1 MNCSE
6 FNLGLKELVETRGAS
21 SSESLLAHAVSCQ
34 VCRQQWCDHLLLEAA
49 LRAWHPISSPSLVN
63 GVLRNVFEDHERQQT
78 GVGTLE
84 SRRRW
89 LVVAI
94 AAACLLIA
102 LRVGMTSRFDSG
114 DRNLALNKTGHS
126 IRTSQPD
133 AGSVDE
139 PPVGVASSV
148 AAVFEDLRSEYDE
161 FAAETRATYA
171 GLGSLVTRRWINCR
185 PKKGPTL
192 GWLNSASSAIFRA
205 SSPDAPAGTVVP
217 RKRAG
222 KEEWRYP
229 LPKSVH
235 TGVSGDAFSVYVGC
249 RDGSVYALD
258 RKSGKLRWKT
268 SIGGAVLSCPAVAAS
283 GGWAVAVYAVSQ
295 EGLVVCLHPQTGAAV
310 WQKPLPGF
318 RWDGTA
324 TGGVLCS
331 PVVVT
336 APTATGS
343 TRTVYVGAMT
353 VDPQNPVRKTVA
365 VFKFEDVIGE

>member
-21 SSESLLAHAVSCQ
+21 SSESLLAHAVSCE

-161 FAAETRATYA
+161 FAA
-171 GLGSLVTRRWINCR
+171 N
-185 PKKGPTL
+185 
-192 GWLNSASSAIFRA
+192 
-205 SSPDAPAGTVVP
+205 
-217 RKRAG
+217 
-222 KEEWRYP
+222 
-229 LPKSVH
+229 
-235 TGVSGDAFSVYVGC
+235 
-249 RDGSVYALD
+249 
-258 RKSGKLRWKT
+258 
-268 SIGGAVLSCPAVAAS
+268 
-283 GGWAVAVYAVSQ
+283 
-295 EGLVVCLHPQTGAAV
+295 
-310 WQKPLPGF
+310 
-318 RWDGTA
+318 
-324 TGGVLCS
+324 
-331 PVVVT
+331 
-336 APTATGS
+336 
-343 TRTVYVGAMT
+343 
-353 VDPQNPVRKTVA
+353 
-365 VFKFEDVIGE
+365 